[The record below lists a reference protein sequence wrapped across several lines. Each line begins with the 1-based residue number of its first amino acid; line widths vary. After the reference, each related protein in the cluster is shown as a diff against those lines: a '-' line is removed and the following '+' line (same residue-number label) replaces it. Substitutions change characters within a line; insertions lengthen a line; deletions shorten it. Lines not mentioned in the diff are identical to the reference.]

1 MEGELYNVQ
10 EGLEGELGYKG
21 ERGYSAYEIAVLHG
35 FEGSEQDW
43 IDHFGLD
50 LTDYIKTSDV
60 IDDLTSTSTNYP
72 LSANQGKELKTLV
85 DGLDTNK
92 ADASSVYTKSEV
104 DSTINNVNNQ
114 LSNFENNFYFLT
126 IPKQTWDSYQSYYL
140 EYPDGFTR
148 TNTVLIGATV
158 ISYYNNSDNI
168 FIATNSETYSVIDSG
183 VVVVGGVSVIYNSD
197 KIVITPTTKTYPT
210 QLNLIFMKFNETN
223 QGGE

>member
-21 ERGYSAYEIAVLHG
+21 ERGYSAYDIAVLHG

-60 IDDLTSTSTNYP
+60 IDNLTSEYTTHP

-85 DGLDTNK
+85 DGLDTSK

-126 IPKQTWDSYQSYYL
+126 IPKQTWDGNQSYYL
-140 EYPDGFTR
+140 NYPDGFTR
-148 TNTVLIGATV
+148 TNTVLIGSTTIA
-158 ISYYNNSDNI
+158 YYNNSDNI
-168 FIATNSETYSVIDSG
+168 FLAANSETYSVIDSG
-183 VVVVGGVSVIYNSD
+183 VVVVGGVSVYYNSD

-210 QLNLIFMKFNETN
+210 QLNLIFMKLNEIN